1 MICCGIAMTLSIDIG
16 LGRSAEPIARQVAR
30 ALRNAIVT
38 MQIKHGEMLYEQEIS
53 DRLNVSRSP
62 VREAFIK
69 LGEAGLVRIL
79 PHRGTIVMQISH
91 LSVAN
96 ARYIPHAVDCYV
108 LPTTVRLLQPRALC

>member
-38 MQIKHGEMLYEQEIS
+38 MQIKPGEMLSEQEIA

-69 LGEAGLVRIL
+69 LGEAGLVRSEERRVGKECVSTCRSRWS
-79 PHRGTIVMQISH
+79 PSH
-91 LSVAN
+91 
-96 ARYIPHAVDCYV
+96 
-108 LPTTVRLLQPRALC
+108 

>member
-38 MQIKHGEMLYEQEIS
+38 MQIKPGEMLSEQEIA

-79 PHRGTIVMQISH
+79 PQRGRSEERRIGKACVSTVKSGLSH
-91 LSVAN
+91 YN
-96 ARYIPHAVDCYV
+96 
-108 LPTTVRLLQPRALC
+108 